1 MIDGVYRTR
10 TASLLAFA
18 VSQLVLTLKA
28 GPTTT
33 ETAARLVEQEQSPA
47 ARGIRVGANPNVRA
61 AQITSE
67 ALASRTDRLVAQVMR
82 GTITPADFERK
93 MAALLA
99 RAYTQQYMQGAGVRE
114 LTAAQ
119 REQIAKRVAVQ
130 LEFLREFRAS
140 MGERIATLRTPEELA
155 KDLAAFQRRAR
166 MYADGTQVAWWM
178 GRTDGLDLPAFPKD
192 GGTACL
198 SNCGCFWEIEEVD
211 SKRGYYDCYWRL
223 GDKEHCEDCMSREK
237 NYSPYKVRP
246 KGKK

>member
-1 MIDGVYRTR
+1 MLETGFKTR
-10 TASLLAFA
+10 TASMLAFA

-28 GPTTT
+28 GPGTS
-33 ETAARLVEQEQSPA
+33 ETAKRLVEQEQAPA
-47 ARGIRVGANPNVRA
+47 ARGIKIGANPNMRQ
-61 AQITSE
+61 AQRTSDD
-67 ALASRTDRLVAQVMR
+67 LGSRTDRLVAQVMR
-82 GTITPADFERK
+82 GTLSPAEFERK
-93 MAALLA
+93 MASLLA
-99 RAYTQQYMQGAGVRE
+99 RAYTQQFMQGVGARE

-119 REQIAKRVAVQ
+119 REQVAKRFAVQ
-130 LEFLREFRAS
+130 LEFLREFKAT
-140 MGERIATLRTPEELA
+140 MGQTLATLRTPEQRA

-178 GRTDGLDLPAFPKD
+178 GRTDDLDLPAFPKD